1 MESAVLTAPTSVGI
15 AFALDEDLAV
25 ADVIA
30 RLDPQAREEA
40 LRDLDSETLLYD
52 FDFWGRP
59 SQLYAYRSPNHII
72 AMLFGRGGGKTHTGC
87 KWVHDKAMANPGCR
101 IGLVARTVADVRGT
115 VVLGES
121 GIMAVAPPSEQ
132 PHYVPNNRELTWPN
146 GTIATTFSAE
156 VPDQIRGPQFHFS
169 FAEELATW
177 PVKPPPGSIANAW
190 DNLKIATRLGEH
202 PQIFVAT
209 TPRRVPMVVELLNGA
224 HADPGAYT
232 VVRGSTRAN
241 RHLSPAYLDVVTGM
255 YEGTSLAR
263 QELEGE
269 LLGDLTGAL
278 LTSAVLDAG
287 RLDRAA
293 YEIFDPME
301 LPIRVIGVDPSVAE
315 KPRDE
320 CGIVAVAS
328 TFHRQMFRRHTYVL
342 GDFSVHGSPKK
353 WTQRVVEAAR
363 QYRAYVVAEDNQGGE
378 MVRMVIQAADPEV
391 PVVLVRSQSSKS
403 VRAEPIVMA
412 AEQGRVRHVDFF
424 GELESQLTSWV
435 PDESNYSP
443 DRLDAWVIANAA
455 ALSHRP
461 KGMGGKITTVTNQ
474 AAIEARPIHQR
485 QIAGTVSNRRHP
497 AYRPRAK
504 LFFRR

>member
-1 MESAVLTAPTSVGI
+1 MDATVLTAPTSVGI
-15 AFALDEDLAV
+15 AFSVEEDLAV

-30 RLDPQAREEA
+30 RMEED
-40 LRDLDSETLLYD
+40 LRAEAMADLDQELLLHD

-59 SQLYAYRSPNHII
+59 SQLYAYRSTAHII

-87 KWVHDKAMANPGCR
+87 KWVHNKAMENPGCR

-121 GIMAVAPPSEQ
+121 GIMSIAPPSEQ
-132 PHYVPNNRELTWPN
+132 PRYVPNNREVTWPN
-146 GTIATTFSAE
+146 GSMATTFSAE

-190 DNLKIATRLGEH
+190 DNLKIATRLGTH

-224 HADPGAYT
+224 HNDPGAYT

-241 RHLSPAYLDVVTGM
+241 RHLAQTYLDVVTGM

-269 LLGDLTGAL
+269 LLGDLAGAL
-278 LTSAVLDAG
+278 LTSDVLDAG
-287 RLDRAA
+287 RLDPK
-293 YEIFDPME
+293 ESFDPFDY
-301 LPIRVIGVDPSVAE
+301 PIRIIGVDPSVAD

-320 CGIVAVAS
+320 CGIVGVAA
-328 TFHRQMFRRHTYVL
+328 TGHRRFFQRHTYVL
-342 GDFSVHGSPKK
+342 GDFSVYGSPRK
-353 WTQRVVEAAR
+353 WAKRAVEAAR
-363 QYRAYVVAEDNQGGE
+363 MYRAYIVAEDNQGGE
-378 MVRMVIQAADPEV
+378 MVRMVIQAEDPEV
-391 PVVLVRSQSSKS
+391 PVVLVRSQTSKT

-412 AEQGRVRHVDFF
+412 AEQNRVHHTDFF

-461 KGMGGKITTVTNQ
+461 RGMGGKITAVTGRDPV
-474 AAIEARPIHQR
+474 ALT
-485 QIAGTVSNRRHP
+485 AGTVSKRQISGVGSRRHP
-497 AYRPRAK
+497 AYRPRTR
-504 LFFRR
+504 LMFRR